1 MLPNIASTIRG
12 LASVLTISV
21 AVNWCA
27 PVQAEDYPTR
37 VIRIV
42 VPYPAGGTSEV
53 LARLM
58 AKKMGEDFG
67 QPVVIDNVG
76 GASGTIG
83 ATRVANATADGYS
96 LLFGYATQFTIAPAI
111 QAGLS
116 YDPVKSFI
124 PLGGVARFPF
134 LITAF
139 SAMPFNTMSE
149 FVAYAKKNPGKLTYA
164 SPGIGT
170 STHMIGELIKLK
182 YGVDLLHVP
191 YRGGGAAITDY
202 VAGRI
207 SVYWDAVAPLTPWV
221 KQGTI
226 KPLAVTSEKRF
237 AEFADVPT
245 VAEAG
250 TPDLN
255 VSTWTALFAPAGT
268 PKEIVAKLEAE
279 LAKLMKDK
287 ELQDL
292 FERNQYEAFSVSA
305 GEVAKLIQTDLAKWR
320 AVAEAAKIKVE

>member
-1 MLPNIASTIRG
+1 MLSKLASATRS
-12 LASVLTISV
+12 LASVLAIAATIT
-21 AVNWCA
+21 WCA
-27 PVQAEDYPTR
+27 PAQAEGYPAY
-37 VIRIV
+37 VIKIV
-42 VPYPAGGTSEV
+42 VPYPPGGTSEV
-53 LARLM
+53 LARVM
-58 AKKMGEDFG
+58 AKKMSDDFG
-67 QPVVIDNVG
+67 QPVVIENIG

-83 ATRVANATADGYS
+83 ATRVATATPDGYT

-111 QAGLS
+111 QPGLS

-139 SAMPFNTMSE
+139 ADMPFNTMTE
-149 FVAYAKKNPGKLTYA
+149 FVDFAKKNPGKLSYA
-164 SPGIGT
+164 SPGVGT

-182 YGVDLLHVP
+182 YGVDMLHVP
-191 YRGGGAAITDY
+191 YRGGGLAITDY

-207 SVYWDAVAPLTPWV
+207 NVYWDAVAPLTPWV
-221 KQGTI
+221 KKGTI

-237 AEFADVPT
+237 AELPNVPT

-279 LAKLMKDK
+279 LAKLMKEK
-287 ELQDL
+287 EIQDL
-292 FERNQYEAFSVSA
+292 FERNQYEPFSVSA